1 MLNSL
6 AAEFEY
12 VFHGEHALGGRR
24 ATVSSVAAW
33 WERVFALLPGHHFEI
48 QQILVN
54 GPPWNTQVA
63 LHGRVTGALPG
74 GRPYEN
80 VLFQRMR
87 IRWGKVTAIESL
99 EDLQLLES
107 ALEHMCSSGV
117 SLAGAA
123 PIRDAP

>member
-6 AAEFEY
+6 ASEFEY

-24 ATVSSVAAW
+24 TTAASVAAW
-33 WERVFALLPGHHFEI
+33 WERVFQLLPGHRFEV

-63 LHGRVTGALPG
+63 LHGRVTGTLPG

-87 IRWGKVTAIESL
+87 IRWSQVTAIEPL
-99 EDLQLLES
+99 ENLQLLES
-107 ALEHMCSSGV
+107 DMEHMCSSGV
-117 SLAGAA
+117 SLAGAG
-123 PIRDAP
+123 PITDDP